1 MLILCTTDTTPTLT
15 GDIDDSTATLSLI
28 VDGETYTP
36 TNGGST
42 WSKTITPAL
51 SVGTYDVNIC
61 ASDTLGNS
69 SCDSGSD
76 ELEINLNI
84 SVSWI
89 MYYVWDIPPAD
100 IYGSINDSSATIEVD
115 LDGHTLSANNDGD
128 GTWSLTY
135 NYDLDVGTY
144 DVNACAT
151 LGEYTTCDS
160 KYMYIEEECFTSD
173 TLVLMSDGSTKEM
186 KDIKQGDLVLSY
198 DFFED
203 KQVVGEV
210 QKLQE
215 HLNGNY
221 EYYIINNNLKVT
233 GNHPILING
242 VWKLVESIKIGD
254 LIEDSLSNTIEVTSL
269 DKGSTDKV
277 YNVIVD
283 YESFYAEDYLVSSGI
298 SIGGFTAGNKV
309 LLADG
314 SKKNIEDVKIN
325 DAVVSYN
332 EITNEFESKK
342 VLKTLYRNLKNYYTI
357 NDLRVRADEVVNIR
371 NKGWVFV
378 KDVELGDSILTY
390 DGSEYLVETI
400 SKIYD
405 TDNFY
410 SIVIED
416 NHNFIVDGLLVVHNP
431 AKPI

>member
-1 MLILCTTDTTPTLT
+1 VLILCTTDTTPTLT

-332 EITNEFESKK
+332 EIT
-342 VLKTLYRNLKNYYTI
+342 
-357 NDLRVRADEVVNIR
+357 
-371 NKGWVFV
+371 
-378 KDVELGDSILTY
+378 SIM
-390 DGSEYLVETI
+390 D
-400 SKIYD
+400 IYD
-405 TDNFY
+405 
-410 SIVIED
+410 IELFEAESLWYTNED
-416 NHNFIVDGLLVVHNP
+416 FILW
-431 AKPI
+431 

>member
-1 MLILCTTDTTPTLT
+1 M
-15 GDIDDSTATLSLI
+15 
-28 VDGETYTP
+28 
-36 TNGGST
+36 
-42 WSKTITPAL
+42 
-51 SVGTYDVNIC
+51 
-61 ASDTLGNS
+61 
-69 SCDSGSD
+69 
-76 ELEINLNI
+76 
-84 SVSWI
+84 
-89 MYYVWDIPPAD
+89 
-100 IYGSINDSSATIEVD
+100 
-115 LDGHTLSANNDGD
+115 
-128 GTWSLTY
+128 
-135 NYDLDVGTY
+135 
-144 DVNACAT
+144 
-151 LGEYTTCDS
+151 
-160 KYMYIEEECFTSD
+160 
-173 TLVLMSDGSTKEM
+173 
-186 KDIKQGDLVLSY
+186 
-198 DFFED
+198 
-203 KQVVGEV
+203 
-210 QKLQE
+210 
-215 HLNGNY
+215 
-221 EYYIINNNLKVT
+221 
-233 GNHPILING
+233 
-242 VWKLVESIKIGD
+242 
-254 LIEDSLSNTIEVTSL
+254 
-269 DKGSTDKV
+269 
-277 YNVIVD
+277 IVD